1 MSDIQDAD
9 DLSEYV
15 PRHTVTFTTYM
26 YIIFIRYVTYL
37 YTGADPGFQ
46 VRGGVGRREH
56 FWGISCEKSRFY
68 AKKSYFSNFR
78 GVLEIFGVFHV
89 KNHDCTPN
97 KSYFFQF

>member
-15 PRHTVTFTTYM
+15 PRRTVTFTTYM

-46 VRGGVGRREH
+46 VRGGVGRCKN
-56 FWGISCEKSRFY
+56 FWGISCEK
-68 AKKSYFSNFR
+68 
-78 GVLEIFGVFHV
+78 L
-89 KNHDCTPN
+89 
-97 KSYFFQF
+97 